1 MRNESR
7 RIDANNIFDLNRL
20 GSNDTVEGGTS
31 LTYGFDYVKNNK
43 KDQEVFKGS
52 VASLVRLEENKNL
65 PTESALGKKNSDIVG
80 ALNYIPNHILKFI
93 R

>member
-31 LTYGFDYVKNNK
+31 LTYGFDYVKIIK
-43 KDQEVFKGS
+43 KTKRYLKVQLQVW
-52 VASLVRLEENKNL
+52 
-65 PTESALGKKNSDIVG
+65 SD
-80 ALNYIPNHILKFI
+80 
-93 R
+93 